1 MTWREL
7 DSDDRYVLYRKGWN
21 PDEESLLKSL
31 RTTGWAT
38 QSSSYRTAVA
48 SVSWEFVVL
57 APDEDGSLAVVASQ
71 DEEGAFLATLAVLD
85 ESALE

>member
-1 MTWREL
+1 MSWQEL

-31 RTTGWAT
+31 KTTGWAV
-38 QSSSYRTAVA
+38 QASSYRTAVA
-48 SVSWEFVVL
+48 AVSWEFVVL

-71 DEEGAFLATLAVLD
+71 DDEGSFLATLAVLD
-85 ESALE
+85 ESVLE